1 MDNPNP
7 IRYSDLITPDNSIEQ
22 LIAQLEAL
30 ISKYEDLRSRVQTA
44 AAETAKEMKGL
55 SGATEEQRQTIL
67 KSTEASDKLLAE
79 YQKFNDELLE
89 AKKNQ
94 AQLNAANREA
104 TQIAK
109 LLEQLNR
116 SKEGS
121 YNRLSAQY
129 RLNKIALN
137 EMSEAERKTT
147 DFGKQLETE
156 TKAIYEEMNRLQKAT
171 GMSQLQVGQYERALG
186 SALGV
191 KGKFLSVL
199 TDTNKASET
208 FKGILN
214 TLKTP
219 LGAIIGLVGAA
230 VAAFKLFKDSIHET
244 QQTGDALDYEVAGWT
259 NTWDLFKKSIST
271 VDFSIF
277 IRNAAEAA
285 RAGKELKMVLDEM
298 FERTASTRLMKAAM
312 SQQNAVL
319 EETMRN
325 TQLSYD
331 ERIAA
336 GEQYLENMQPI
347 YDQEVESTKRVRD
360 AQIENLFALTKTRE
374 YASNEEREAAKQEF
388 ADNIKNYNLNEDL
401 IKQAKEYQAA
411 LKQQSSLERLIAQ
424 YQTQGAKDPRV
435 IESLNRQKAAQDAI
449 VQSTSDA
456 AKSFTGFIE
465 QYRLTN
471 DEQVKAYVDAEVA
484 YNEAQAAVY
493 NDQKRFINS
502 LNSLR
507 NQAANEQRTNAQNAA
522 KEAERIA
529 KEQQAAEKARLD
541 AEAKDAAERERIRKE
556 EINQQKQY
564 LQAQLQSVQLQI
576 AVTEKGTQTYLNYQ
590 IEAIEKQ
597 RAIAIFEN
605 AQLAEK
611 LRQDEAAI
619 NAKYDAEILRTTA
632 DFNTQLAQRDLAAFQ
647 DRAQAEFELMDW
659 NERQKTVFR
668 LEQEKAR
675 LEAIL
680 EINKTAAEKMTA
692 DEILAIQAT
701 IEGIKK
707 EIGRTGYS
715 NLYELLGLNLDSKQ
729 QSALNTALGTVKDSL
744 GGLADSWKATA
755 DAAKKAADDQVSA
768 AQKILDAQ
776 IEARNE
782 GYANE
787 VETARK
793 ELALAQKNR
802 EKALKEQEKAQRA
815 QNALDSLNQAS
826 SLVTA
831 SANLWK
837 SFSGLGAVGVAAALA
852 AIAGMWVSFAGA
864 KIKAAQ
870 VTKYGEGTV
879 ELLEG
884 GSHASGHDIDL
895 GTRPD
900 GTRRRAE
907 GGEFFAVINKRNS
920 RRFRNVIP
928 DVINSLNDGSFAD
941 RYQRAS
947 ASMAGVAV
955 GMIGT
960 DVTGLERDVA
970 AIRKQGDETRY
981 IDGEGN
987 TVIRY
992 KNLTRKIKS

>member
-22 LIAQLEAL
+22 LISQLEAL

-44 AAETAKEMKGL
+44 ASETAKEMKNL
-55 SGATEEQRQTIL
+55 SGATEEQRQAIL

-79 YQKFNDELLE
+79 YQKIDNELLN
-89 AKKNQ
+89 AKKAQ
-94 AQLNAANREA
+94 AEVNAVNREYS
-104 TQIAK
+104 QIAK
-109 LLEQLNR
+109 LLEQVNR

-137 EMSEAERKTT
+137 EMSEAERKSTEY
-147 DFGKQLETE
+147 GRQLETE

-191 KGKFLSVL
+191 KGKFLNIL

-347 YDQEVESTKRVRD
+347 YDQEVESAKRVRD

-374 YASNEEREAAKQEF
+374 YASNEEREAAKQAF

-401 IKQAKEYQAA
+401 IKQAKDYQEA

-435 IESLNRQKAAQDAI
+435 IESLNRQKAAQEAI
-449 VQSTSDA
+449 VESTSEA

-522 KEAERIA
+522 KEAERVA
-529 KEQQAAEKARLD
+529 KEQAAAEKARQE

-576 AVTEKGTQTYLNYQ
+576 AVTEKGTQTYLSYQ
-590 IEAIEKQ
+590 VEAIEKQ
-597 RAIAIFEN
+597 REIAIFEN
-605 AQLAEK
+605 AQLTER

-632 DFNTQLAQRDLAAFQ
+632 DFNTQIAQRDLAAFQ
-647 DRAQAEFELMDW
+647 DRAQAEFELLDW

-680 EINKTAAEKMTA
+680 QINKTASEKMSA
-692 DEILAIQAT
+692 DEILAIQTT

-744 GGLADSWKATA
+744 GGIADSWKAAA

-768 AQKILDAQ
+768 AQKMLDAQ

-802 EKALKEQEKAQRA
+802 EQALKEQQKAQRA
-815 QNALDSLNQAS
+815 QLILDSLEQAS

-831 SANLWK
+831 SANIWK
-837 SFSGLGAVGVAAALA
+837 AFAKFPPVAIA
-852 AIAGMWVSFAGA
+852 AIAAMWTSFLGA
-864 KIKAAQ
+864 KVKAAQ

-920 RRFRNVIP
+920 RRYRNVIP

-941 RYQRAS
+941 RYQKAS
-947 ASMAGVAV
+947 ASMAGLAV

-960 DVTGLERDVA
+960 DVSGLERDVA

-992 KNLTRKIKS
+992 KNLTRKIKN

>member
-22 LIAQLEAL
+22 LISQLEAL

-55 SGATEEQRQTIL
+55 SGATEEQRQAIL

-79 YQKFNDELLE
+79 YQKIDNELLN
-89 AKKNQ
+89 AKKAQ
-94 AQLNAANREA
+94 AEVNAVNREYS
-104 TQIAK
+104 QIAK
-109 LLEQLNR
+109 LLEQVNR

-137 EMSEAERKTT
+137 EMSEAERKSTEY
-147 DFGKQLETE
+147 GRQLETE

-199 TDTNKASET
+199 TDTNKATET

-214 TLKTP
+214 VLKTP

-244 QQTGDALDYEVAGWT
+244 QQTGDALDVEVAGWT

-347 YDQEVESTKRVRD
+347 YDQEVESAKRVRD

-374 YASNEEREAAKQEF
+374 YASNEEREAAKQAF

-401 IKQAKEYQAA
+401 IKQAKDYQEA

-435 IESLNRQKAAQDAI
+435 IESLNRQKAAQEAI
-449 VQSTSDA
+449 VESTSEA

-529 KEQQAAEKARLD
+529 KEQAAAEKARQE

-576 AVTEKGTQTYLNYQ
+576 AVTEKGTQTYLSYQ
-590 IEAIEKQ
+590 VEAIEKQ
-597 RAIAIFEN
+597 REIALFEN
-605 AQLAEK
+605 AQLTEK

-632 DFNTQLAQRDLAAFQ
+632 DFNTQIAQRDLAAFQ
-647 DRAQAEFELMDW
+647 DRAQAEFELLDW

-680 EINKTAAEKMTA
+680 EINKTASEKMTA
-692 DEILAIQAT
+692 DEILAIQTT

-744 GGLADSWKATA
+744 GGIADSWKAAA

-768 AQKILDAQ
+768 AQKMLDAQ

-802 EKALKEQEKAQRA
+802 EQALKEQQKAQRA
-815 QNALDSLNQAS
+815 QLILDSLEQAS

-831 SANLWK
+831 SANIWK
-837 SFSGLGAVGVAAALA
+837 AFAKFPPVAIA
-852 AIAGMWVSFAGA
+852 AIAAMWTSFLGA
-864 KIKAAQ
+864 KVKAAQ

-920 RRFRNVIP
+920 RRYRNVIP

-941 RYQRAS
+941 RYQKAS
-947 ASMAGVAV
+947 ASMAGLAV

-960 DVTGLERDVA
+960 DVSGLERDVA

-992 KNLTRKIKS
+992 KNLTRKIKN

>member
-22 LIAQLEAL
+22 LISQLEAL

-44 AAETAKEMKGL
+44 ASETAKEMKNL
-55 SGATEEQRQTIL
+55 SGATEEQRQAIL

-79 YQKFNDELLE
+79 YQKIDNELLN
-89 AKKNQ
+89 AKKAQ
-94 AQLNAANREA
+94 AEVNAVNREYS
-104 TQIAK
+104 QIAK
-109 LLEQLNR
+109 LLEQVNR

-137 EMSEAERKTT
+137 EMSEAERKSTEY
-147 DFGKQLETE
+147 GRQLETE

-199 TDTNKASET
+199 TDTNKATET

-214 TLKTP
+214 VLKTP
-219 LGAIIGLVGAA
+219 LGAVIGLVGAA

-244 QQTGDALDYEVAGWT
+244 QQTGDALDVEVAGWT

-347 YDQEVESTKRVRD
+347 YDQEVESAKRVRD

-374 YASNEEREAAKQEF
+374 YASNEEREAAKQAF

-401 IKQAKEYQAA
+401 IKQAKDYQEA

-435 IESLNRQKAAQDAI
+435 IESLNRQKAAQEAI
-449 VQSTSDA
+449 VESTSEA
-456 AKSFTGFIE
+456 AKSFTGFID

-507 NQAANEQRTNAQNAA
+507 NQAANEERTNAQNAA

-529 KEQQAAEKARLD
+529 KEQQAAEKARQE

-576 AVTEKGTQTYLNYQ
+576 AVTEKGTQTYLSYQ
-590 IEAIEKQ
+590 VEAIEKQ
-597 RAIAIFEN
+597 REIAIFEN
-605 AQLAEK
+605 AQLTER

-632 DFNTQLAQRDLAAFQ
+632 DFNTQIAQRDLAAFQ
-647 DRAQAEFELMDW
+647 DRAQAEFELLDW

-680 EINKTAAEKMTA
+680 QINKTASEKMTA
-692 DEILAIQAT
+692 DEILAIQTT

-729 QSALNTALGTVKDSL
+729 QSALNTALRTVKDSL
-744 GGLADSWKATA
+744 GGIADSWKAAA

-768 AQKILDAQ
+768 AQKMLDAQ

-802 EKALKEQEKAQRA
+802 EQALKEQQKAQRA
-815 QNALDSLNQAS
+815 QLTLDSLEQAS

-831 SANLWK
+831 SANIWK
-837 SFSGLGAVGVAAALA
+837 AFAKFPPVAIA
-852 AIAGMWVSFAGA
+852 AIAAMWTSFLGA
-864 KIKAAQ
+864 KVKAAQ

-895 GTRPD
+895 GMRPD

-920 RRFRNVIP
+920 RRYRNVIP

-941 RYQRAS
+941 RYQKAS
-947 ASMAGVAV
+947 ASMAGLAV

-960 DVTGLERDVA
+960 DVSGLERDVA

-992 KNLTRKIKS
+992 KNLTRKIKN